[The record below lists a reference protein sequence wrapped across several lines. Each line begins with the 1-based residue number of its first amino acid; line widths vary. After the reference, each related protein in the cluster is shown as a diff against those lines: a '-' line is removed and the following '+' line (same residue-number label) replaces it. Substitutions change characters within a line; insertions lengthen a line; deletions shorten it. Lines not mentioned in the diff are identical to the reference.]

1 MLRLVIV
8 VFAYLVVIILKGHGA
23 SDGEYDPLGELSQVD
38 RDRNLLEQDALLLIV
53 RMLDDVE
60 DFDVLRNGLR
70 DIVCEDV
77 VFGTRFMKVF
87 DVLIQ
92 GFLREQKALANI
104 AVLP

>member
-1 MLRLVIV
+1 M
-8 VFAYLVVIILKGHGA
+8 KGHGT
-23 SDGEYDPLGELSQVD
+23 SDGVYDPLGGLSQVD
-38 RDRNLLEQDALLLIV
+38 RDRNLLEQDALMLIV

-60 DFDVLRNGLR
+60 DFEALRNGLR

-77 VFGTRFMKVF
+77 VLGTRFMKVF

-92 GFLREQKALANI
+92 GLLREQKVLASI

>member
-1 MLRLVIV
+1 M
-8 VFAYLVVIILKGHGA
+8 KGHGT
-23 SDGEYDPLGELSQVD
+23 SDAVYDPLGGLSQVD
-38 RDRNLLEQDALLLIV
+38 RDRNLLEQDALMLIV

-60 DFDVLRNGLR
+60 DFDALRNGLR

-92 GFLREQKALANI
+92 GLLREQKVLASI

>member
-1 MLRLVIV
+1 
-8 VFAYLVVIILKGHGA
+8 VIILKGHGV
-23 SDGEYDPLGELSQVD
+23 SDGEYDPLEGLSQVD
-38 RDRNLLEQDALLLIV
+38 RDRNLLEKDALMLIV

-60 DFDVLRNGLR
+60 DFDSIRNGIR

-77 VFGTRFMKVF
+77 VLGTRFMKIF

-92 GFLREQKALANI
+92 GLLHEQKVLASL

>member
-1 MLRLVIV
+1 M
-8 VFAYLVVIILKGHGA
+8 KGHGT
-23 SDGEYDPLGELSQVD
+23 SDGEYDPLGGLSQVD
-38 RDRNLLEQDALLLIV
+38 RDRNLLEQDALMLIV

-60 DFDVLRNGLR
+60 DFDALRNGLR

-77 VFGTRFMKVF
+77 VLGTRFMKVF

-92 GFLREQKALANI
+92 GLLREQKVLASI